1 MPTFVIVIWERGGE
15 VDNVKRIIVSIVFS
29 LMFILIIPIT
39 AFAHSDDTSYNGE
52 TDTWSPSYS
61 AKMEFSNAPDGTAY
75 MDILIKMDET
85 DEDYVQFTSA
95 VPYSDIDEDSEIA
108 KLNDDG
114 YISLSLHYKYTES
127 LEIRHSKDEYDL
139 LTVTRYNFL
148 YINKNYGDFKVAYVD
163 ESGHVLGIT
172 NPAKTTYIEDESFAF
187 LADGDS
193 LVFIR
198 DGSNPRNAPW
208 FLLKI
213 LGIMLLIGV
222 GFVVL
227 IVLPFCSLA
236 RAFFTKT

>member
-1 MPTFVIVIWERGGE
+1 MK
-15 VDNVKRIIVSIVFS
+15 NAKRTIILIVFS
-29 LMFILIIPIT
+29 LVLMLSLPVT
-39 AFAHSDDTSYNGE
+39 AFARSDDTSYNAE
-52 TDTWSPSYS
+52 TDTWSPSYR

-75 MDILIKMDET
+75 MDILIKMDEN

-114 YISLSLHYKYTES
+114 YISMSLHYKYTES
-127 LEIRHSKDEYDL
+127 LKISHGGGEYNL
-139 LTVTRYNFL
+139 ITVTRYDFL
-148 YINKNYGDFKVAYVD
+148 YVNKNYGDFKVAYVD

-198 DGSNPRNAPW
+198 DGSDPRNAPW

-213 LGIMLLIGV
+213 LGILLLIGV

-227 IVLPFCSLA
+227 IVLPFYSLA
-236 RAFFTKT
+236 RAFFTKA